1 MKQLI
6 PLICT
11 LFLIV
16 GCATAYQ
23 SQGLSGGFSETQL
36 DTNVYTVRFSGNGYT
51 SPSKAA
57 DFALLRSAEITLMR
71 GYKYF
76 LIIDKNSYIKQ
87 TQGSIPVRNYESGT
101 ISGYGGSARYSG
113 YSTSYEDY
121 TINKPKSENTI
132 VMLKERPADSV
143 SYNAQIIYNS
153 LTSKYGL

>member
-1 MKQLI
+1 
-6 PLICT
+6 
-11 LFLIV
+11 
-16 GCATAYQ
+16 
-23 SQGLSGGFSETQL
+23 
-36 DTNVYTVRFSGNGYT
+36 
-51 SPSKAA
+51 
-57 DFALLRSAEITLMR
+57 MR

-101 ISGYGGSARYSG
+101 VSGYGGSARYSG

-121 TINKPKSENTI
+121 TINKQKSENTI